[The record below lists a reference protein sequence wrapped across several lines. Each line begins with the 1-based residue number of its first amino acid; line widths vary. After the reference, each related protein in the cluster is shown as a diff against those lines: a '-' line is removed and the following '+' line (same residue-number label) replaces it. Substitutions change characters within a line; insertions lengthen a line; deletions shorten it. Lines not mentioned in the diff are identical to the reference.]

1 LIINSVNKLKIGA
14 KEKMS
19 NVNKVLDCLTTNGS
33 MTQIE
38 LRKCTGFSPTYMS
51 HLLKDMEKN
60 GLIIKREETIDN
72 PNNKGGKTVTNRI
85 SLISQV
91 DNIESTQQNQ
101 DTVDD
106 DNYLDDDINNADN
119 SLDTQSQQQQLNLN
133 QNELTNLHL
142 KVDLLEKRVSQL
154 EEQLEI
160 RKDLAPNTQA
170 YKDQKLQEQTEMVY
184 NVLDDTIFKS
194 AKELAQLTTIKIHDI
209 RKILKKLKNIGKI
222 EANYPQ
228 WNNPNKAYRRT

>member
-1 LIINSVNKLKIGA
+1 
-14 KEKMS
+14 MS